1 MPAPHRGRALGA
13 VSWSDALRL
22 ALESATRRFGRTV
35 LTVLAVTLA
44 SSLLVAL
51 ATIVVTANSRV
62 INQVSKGGP
71 ITAIRV
77 AAARAEPGQLETDD
91 FRLGEPVLLDEAALA
106 RVEALPGVD
115 AVAPVLDLD
124 VLAVPPEVP
133 GGPERIFDRM
143 VGVDLR
149 HAERLP
155 VTLLAGRLPA
165 AGLSNETAVTLG
177 YLDRLGIDAG
187 EPEQVLGQR
196 VAMAHAQVTRTVDGE
211 LDYRGRW
218 VAAEVVGVVAQ
229 EAAPGI
235 FLVPIEQT
243 RADREWA
250 LRGVGDGER
259 QALPGSP
266 NSGLIVVADSLGE
279 VRQVRE
285 AIDGFGYSTSAPE
298 QLIANVQRYLR
309 VVDIVLGS
317 IGLIALVI
325 AALGIT
331 NAMLAQVRERRR
343 EIGVLKAIGARDRDV
358 MRVFLLEA
366 VFVGAVGGVAGTAL
380 GIATAALVGAVVNGY
395 LSQQGLEGVRLAVPI
410 SIVFAGIVGAAVLAL
425 AAGAVPARRAA
436 RLPARE
442 AVGGA

>member
-1 MPAPHRGRALGA
+1 VGR

-22 ALESATRRFGRTV
+22 AYESATRRFGRTV
-35 LTVLAVTLA
+35 LTALAVMLA
-44 SSLLVAL
+44 SALLVAL

-91 FRLGEPVLLDEAALA
+91 FRLGDPLLLGEASVDRIRSL
-106 RVEALPGVD
+106 RGVE
-115 AVAPVLDLD
+115 AVAPVLDLE
-124 VLAVPPEVP
+124 VLAVPPRVE
-133 GGPERIFDRM
+133 GGPLRIWERV

-149 HAERLP
+149 HPERLP
-155 VTLLAGRLPA
+155 VTVLAGRLPA
-165 AGLSNETAVTLG
+165 AGLSNEVAVTLG
-177 YLDRLGIDAG
+177 YLDRMGLDAD
-187 EPEQVLGQR
+187 EPQAVLGHQ
-196 VAMAHAQVTRTVDGE
+196 VALAHAQVVRTTTGE

-218 VAAEVVGVVAQ
+218 IPAEVVGVVAQ
-229 EAAPGI
+229 EAAPAM

-243 RADREWA
+243 QANRAWA
-250 LRGVGDGER
+250 LGGIGDGER
-259 QALPGSP
+259 QPLPRSP
-266 NSGLIVVADSLGE
+266 YSGLIVVADTLGDVHH
-279 VRQVRE
+279 VR
-285 AIDGFGYSTSAPE
+285 ASIDALGYSTSAPE
-298 QLIANVQRYLR
+298 QLIANVQRYLQ

-358 MRVFLLEA
+358 QRVFLLEA
-366 VFVGAVGGVAGTAL
+366 TFLGAIGGVAGTAL
-380 GIATAALVGAVVNGY
+380 GIATAAAVRTVVNRY
-395 LSQQGLEGVRLAVPI
+395 LTTQGLQGVDLTVPLTI
-410 SIVFAGIVGAAVLAL
+410 VLAGVGGATTL
-425 AAGAVPARRAA
+425 ALVAGSLPARRAA

>member
-1 MPAPHRGRALGA
+1 M
-13 VSWSDALRL
+13 SWSDALRL

-35 LTVLAVTLA
+35 LTALAVTLA
-44 SSLLVAL
+44 SALLVAL

-91 FRLGEPVLLDEAALA
+91 FRLGSPLQLDEVNIDLI
-106 RVEALPGVD
+106 EGLPGVD

-124 VLAVPPEVP
+124 VLAVPPKVP
-133 GGPERIFDRM
+133 TGPDNIFERM

-149 HAERLP
+149 HPEHLP
-155 VTLLAGRLPA
+155 VTVLAGRLPA

-177 YLDRLGIDAG
+177 YLDRLGLDAG
-187 EPEQVLGQR
+187 DPAQVLGHR
-196 VAMAHAQVTRTVDGE
+196 IAMAHAQVIRSVTGE

-229 EAAPGI
+229 EAAPGM

-250 LRGVGDGER
+250 LRGVGEDER
-259 QALPGSP
+259 QPLPRSP
-266 NSGLIVVADSLGE
+266 YTGLIVVADTLDD
-279 VRQVRE
+279 VHQVRE
-285 AIDGFGYSTSAPE
+285 SIDELGYSTSAPE

-380 GIATAALVGAVVNGY
+380 GIATASLVGAVVNGY
-395 LSQQGLEGVRLAVPI
+395 LSQQGLEGVELAVPI
-410 SIVFAGIVGAAVLAL
+410 SIVLAGIGGATLLAL

>member
-1 MPAPHRGRALGA
+1 MK
-13 VSWSDALRL
+13 WFDALRL
-22 ALESATRRFGRTV
+22 AFESATRRVGRTL
-35 LTVLAVTLA
+35 LTILAVTLA
-44 SSLLVAL
+44 SALLVAL

-71 ITAIRV
+71 ITAVRV
-77 AAARAEPGQLETDD
+77 AAARAEPGQLQSDD
-91 FRLGEPVLLDEAALA
+91 FRLGPPLPLDAQQIEQIA
-106 RVEALPGVD
+106 ALPGVD

-124 VLAVPPEVP
+124 VLAAPPEDAA
-133 GGPERIFDRM
+133 GPETLFDRM

-149 HAERLP
+149 HPEQLP
-155 VTLLAGRLPA
+155 VTVLAGRLPA

-177 YLDRLGIDAG
+177 YLDRLGVDAAQ
-187 EPEQVLGQR
+187 PQTVLGQQ
-196 VAMAHAQVTRTVDGE
+196 VALAYPQVFRTVAGE

-218 VAAEVVGVVAQ
+218 VNATIVGVVAQ
-229 EAAPGI
+229 EAAPGM

-243 RADREWA
+243 QADRAWA
-250 LRGVGDGER
+250 LRGEGDGER
-259 QALPGSP
+259 QPLPRSSY
-266 NSGLIVVADSLGE
+266 SGLIVVADALGN
-279 VRQVRE
+279 VRSVRE
-285 AIDGFGYSTSAPE
+285 RIDELGYSTSAPE

-358 MRVFLLEA
+358 QRVFLLEA
-366 VFVGAVGGVAGTAL
+366 AFVGTVGGVAGTIL
-380 GIATAALVGAVVNGY
+380 GIATAALVGAVVNSY
-395 LSQQGLEGVRLAVPI
+395 LAKQGLEGVQLSVPP
-410 SIVFAGIVGAAVLAL
+410 SIVLAGVGGAALLSLV
-425 AAGAVPARRAA
+425 AGTVPARRAA

>member
-1 MPAPHRGRALGA
+1 M
-13 VSWSDALRL
+13 SWSDALRL

-44 SSLLVAL
+44 SALLVAL

-77 AAARAEPGQLETDD
+77 AAARAEPGQLESDD
-91 FRLGEPVLLDEAALA
+91 FRLGEPLRLDQTALE
-106 RVEALPGVD
+106 RIEALPGVD
-115 AVAPVLDLD
+115 AVAPVLALE
-124 VLAVPPEVP
+124 VLAVPPEIP
-133 GGPERIFDRM
+133 GGPERIFERM

-149 HAERLP
+149 HVERLP
-155 VTLLAGRLPA
+155 VTVLAGRLPA

-177 YLDRLGIDAG
+177 YLDRLGFDAG
-187 EPEQVLGQR
+187 EPGRVLGQR
-196 VAMAHAQVTRTVDGE
+196 VAMAHAQVIRAATGE

-218 VAAEVVGVVAQ
+218 MAAEVVGVVAQ
-229 EAAPGI
+229 EAAPGM

-250 LRGVGDGER
+250 LRGVGDGDR
-259 QALPGSP
+259 QPLPSSP
-266 NSGLIVVADSLGE
+266 NSGMIVVADTLDE
-279 VRQVRE
+279 VREVRK
-285 AIDGFGYSTSAPE
+285 AIDDLGYSTSAPE

-380 GIATAALVGAVVNGY
+380 GVATAGAVGAVVNGY
-395 LSQQGLEGVRLAVPI
+395 LSQQGLEGVRLAVPM
-410 SIVFAGIVGAAVLAL
+410 SIVLAGIGGAALLAL
-425 AAGAVPARRAA
+425 LAGTVPARRAA

>member
-1 MPAPHRGRALGA
+1 M
-13 VSWSDALRL
+13 
-22 ALESATRRFGRTV
+22 
-35 LTVLAVTLA
+35 
-44 SSLLVAL
+44 
-51 ATIVVTANSRV
+51 
-62 INQVSKGGP
+62 SKGGP
-71 ITAIRV
+71 VTAIRV
-77 AAARAEPGQLETDD
+77 AAARAEPGQLESDD
-91 FRLGEPVLLDEAALA
+91 FRLGPRCGSTRCSSRGSSEL
-106 RVEALPGVD
+106 GGID

-124 VLAVPPEVP
+124 VLAVPPHVP
-133 GGPERIFDRM
+133 GAPHRIFDRA

-149 HAERLP
+149 HPERLP

-177 YLDRLGIDAG
+177 YLDRLGLDASD
-187 EPEQVLGQR
+187 PAQVIGDR
-196 VAMAHAQVTRTVDGE
+196 VAMAHAQVTRSVTGE

-229 EAAPGI
+229 EAAPGM

-243 RADREWA
+243 AANRAWA
-250 LRGVGDGER
+250 LGEMGDGDR
-259 QALPGSP
+259 QPLPRSP
-266 NSGLIVVADSLGE
+266 YSGLIVVADTLGD
-279 VRQVRE
+279 VRDVRE
-285 AIDGFGYSTSAPE
+285 AIDELGYSTSAPE

-358 MRVFLLEA
+358 QRVFLLEA
-366 VFVGAVGGVAGTAL
+366 AFVGAVGGAAGTAL
-380 GIATAALVGAVVNGY
+380 GIATAGAVGAVVNGY
-395 LSQQGLEGVRLAVPI
+395 LAQQGLQGVELSVPLT
-410 SIVFAGIVGAAVLAL
+410 IVIGGIGGATALAL
-425 AAGAVPARRAA
+425 VAGTVPARRAA

>member
-1 MPAPHRGRALGA
+1 M
-13 VSWSDALRL
+13 SWSDALRL
-22 ALESATRRFGRTV
+22 AFESATRRFGRTV

-44 SSLLVAL
+44 SALLVAL

-91 FRLGEPVLLDEAALA
+91 FRLGDPLRLDDAALE
-106 RVEALPGVD
+106 RIEALPGVD

-133 GGPERIFDRM
+133 GGPERIFERM
-143 VGVDLR
+143 VGVDLH

-155 VTLLAGRLPA
+155 VTVLAGRLPS

-177 YLDRLGIDAG
+177 YLDRLGLDAG
-187 EPEQVLGQR
+187 APEAVLGQR
-196 VAMAHAQVTRTVDGE
+196 VAMAHAQVTRTSSGE

-229 EAAPGI
+229 EAAPGM
-235 FLVPIEQT
+235 FLVSIEQT

-250 LRGVGDGER
+250 LRGVGDDER
-259 QALPGSP
+259 RPLPGSP
-266 NSGLIVVADSLGE
+266 NSGLIVVADTLGD

-285 AIDGFGYSTSAPE
+285 AIDGLGFSTSAPE

-395 LSQQGLEGVRLAVPI
+395 LSQQGLEGVRLAVPL
-410 SIVFAGIVGAAVLAL
+410 SIVLAGIGGAALLAL
-425 AAGAVPARRAA
+425 AAGTVPAQRAA

>member
-1 MPAPHRGRALGA
+1 MRWA
-13 VSWSDALRL
+13 DALRL

-44 SSLLVAL
+44 SALLVAL

-77 AAARAEPGQLETDD
+77 AAAGAQPGQLETDD
-91 FRLGEPVLLDEAALA
+91 FRLGPPLPIDDPLLE
-106 RVEALPGVD
+106 RIIALPGVN

-124 VLAVPPEVP
+124 VLAVPPDVA
-133 GGPERIFDRM
+133 GGPLRIFDRM
-143 VGVDLR
+143 VGVDTR
-149 HAERLP
+149 RPENLP
-155 VTLLAGRLPA
+155 VTVLAGRLPA
-165 AGLSNETAVTLG
+165 AGLSNETAVTLA
-177 YLDRLGIDAG
+177 YLDRLGMNAE
-187 EPEQVLGQR
+187 EPQAVLGQR
-196 VAMAHAQVTRTVDGE
+196 VALAHAQVVRTLAGE

-218 VAAEVVGVVAQ
+218 VPAEVVGVVAQ
-229 EAAPGI
+229 EAAPGS

-243 RADREWA
+243 QVDRAWA

-259 QALPGSP
+259 QPLPRSQY
-266 NSGLIVVADSLGE
+266 SGLIVVAETLDRVGE
-279 VRQVRE
+279 VRE
-285 AIDGFGYSTSAPE
+285 SIDELGYSTSAPE

-309 VVDIVLGS
+309 VVDIVLGA

-325 AALGIT
+325 ASLGIT

-358 MRVFLLEA
+358 QRVFLLEA
-366 VFVGAVGGVAGTAL
+366 GFVGVVGGVAGTAL
-380 GIATAALVGAVVNGY
+380 GVATAAVVGAVVNGY
-395 LSQQGLEGVRLAVPI
+395 LSQQGLEGVALAVPVWI
-410 SIVFAGIVGAAVLAL
+410 LIAGVVGAAALAL
-425 AAGAVPARRAA
+425 VAGTVPARRAA